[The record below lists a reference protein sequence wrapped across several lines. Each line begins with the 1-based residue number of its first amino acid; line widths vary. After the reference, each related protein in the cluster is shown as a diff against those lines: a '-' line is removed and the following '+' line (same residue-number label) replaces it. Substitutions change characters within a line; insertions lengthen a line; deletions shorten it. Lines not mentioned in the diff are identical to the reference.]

1 MTRPSEAILADAAR
15 RDAFIAALGAK
26 EMVVL
31 NQVHGADVHVIE
43 AGMRPAVGDGLVLFE
58 PGVIGVI
65 KTADCLP
72 VILYA
77 QDGSA
82 CAIVHAGWRGT
93 AARIVSRAVG
103 ALAGRGHAAGQL
115 GAIIGPGIGRCCYN
129 IGSDVAAAFHEAG
142 FGDSI
147 FGEREGA
154 TSLDLRQANRETLA
168 SVGVGRID
176 DVDICTSC
184 RADLFFSARRDGR
197 PGRMVNFAMVKET
210 GA

>member
-1 MTRPSEAILADAAR
+1 MTRKSEAILSEAAR

-43 AGMRPAVGDGLVLFE
+43 AGLRPAVGDGLVLFE

-77 QDGSA
+77 RDGSA

-93 AARIVSRAVG
+93 AARIAAEAV
-103 ALAGRGHAAGQL
+103 AAMTGRGIAPGMI

-129 IGSDVAAAFHEAG
+129 IGS
-142 FGDSI
+142 
-147 FGEREGA
+147 
-154 TSLDLRQANRETLA
+154 
-168 SVGVGRID
+168 GR
-176 DVDICTSC
+176 S
-184 RADLFFSARRDGR
+184 RRL
-197 PGRMVNFAMVKET
+197 P
-210 GA
+210 